1 MSRVFLGR
9 KVVRLRS
16 SRVSLLGLQGPT
28 THPDEVNIPNS
39 DDADD
44 CPGQGQDALSANVRQ
59 CFDDLC
65 LQEQIA
71 ALRSQLV
78 DCEARVAKLQEENAA
93 LHEALEEAERDAK
106 RFRFHDV
113 SQDEKVFHF
122 YTGVSLGTFTDVAK
136 IVGDS
141 LEGGGNRGRPKGRST
156 LTREDELFMVLC
168 KLRHD
173 FPESDLASR
182 FNVSQPTISRIF
194 REWVFVSRI
203 HSKNWTFGLARSL
216 FKRVYL
222 MHSRTTGLHGS

>member
-1 MSRVFLGR
+1 MFHTA
-9 KVVRLRS
+9 VRAYINNLF
-16 SRVSLLGLQGPT
+16 
-28 THPDEVNIPNS
+28 IPNS

-44 CPGQGQDALSANVRQ
+44 CHGQGQDALHANVRQ

-106 RFRFHDV
+106 RFRFHNV

-122 YTGVSLGTFTDVAK
+122 YAGVNLGTFTDVAK

-141 LEGGGNRGRPKGRST
+141 LEGGDNPGRPKGRST
-156 LTREDELFMVLC
+156 LTREDELFLVLC

-173 FPESDLASR
+173 FQNQILRADLTS
-182 FNVSQPTISRIF
+182 VSPPSLGF
-194 REWVFVSRI
+194 SENGFCVSRI
-203 HSKNWTFGLARSL
+203 HSKSWTFGLARIL

-222 MHSRTTGLHGS
+222 LAIIRKNEHKTTRLK